1 MRSSSSFTFHLNYPI
16 HSHNKNRDDK
26 KMVQFLNREHIYQ
39 HPWERV
45 TTAFW
50 RKYPNP
56 LSPHVLDIDVLD
68 RHLDAKGRLYTTR
81 LITCKGHVPDWI
93 SKAVGG
99 KNHCFVLERSVVDR
113 ENRTLVM
120 KSRNI
125 SFENLIQVHETCVYD
140 THTGEEGTTRF
151 TQQAKIVV
159 PVWGFSERVEN
170 LTLDNFHKNAKK
182 GLEAMENICQAI
194 AKDIKQE
201 TIDFLKKKEGN
212 VSTEANACTA
222 ATAQQQ

>member
-1 MRSSSSFTFHLNYPI
+1 
-16 HSHNKNRDDK
+16 
-26 KMVQFLNREHIYQ
+26 MVQFLNRDHIYD
-39 HPWERV
+39 HPWFRV

-56 LSPHVLDIDVLD
+56 LSPHVIDIDILN
-68 RHLDAKGRLYTTR
+68 RHMDEQGRLHTTR

-99 KNHCFVLERSVVDR
+99 KNWCFVLERSVVDLK
-113 ENRTLVM
+113 NQTLVM

-125 SFENLIQVHETCVYD
+125 SYENLIQVHETCTYD
-140 THTGEEGTTRF
+140 TFANKNEEEEENSSVSTSKTRF

-159 PVWGFSERVEN
+159 PIWGFSDKVEN

-182 GLEAMENICQAI
+182 GLEVMECLCNN
-194 AKDIKQE
+194 IKQE
-201 TIDFLKKKEGN
+201 TIDFLHQN
-212 VSTEANACTA
+212 RDASD
-222 ATAQQQ
+222 ATTTTPTTD